1 MWKKV
6 DDYSLN
12 FHNQPRRAAV
22 HLKLDDGTKAVMHH
36 LTIQELHALGD
47 LLRAEPNVWYHTL
60 RGDLVAHSAPDS
72 EEDLD

>member
-12 FHNQPRRAAV
+12 FHNRPRRAAI
-22 HLKLDDGTKAVMHH
+22 HLKLEDGSEAVMHH
-36 LTIQELHALGD
+36 LTVEGLHVLGH
-47 LLRAEPNVWYHTL
+47 LLRTEEHVWDHTL
-60 RGDLVAHSAPDS
+60 RGDLTANAAPVN